1 MLASRSIRV
10 ALVVLALTA
19 LAAGCRGQEKGK
31 ASVPPPA
38 RHEKERPREAA
49 AERPHPKA
57 EAKARDKTVDKVVKR
72 VATAQGPLQ
81 IVRHGEPPE
90 YSVVLGDRTLVKP
103 SERTIEVASVRSAK
117 AHTKLVL
124 LRFPSKEKDCP
135 ALFRVVEVSKG
146 KDPRTSDEF
155 GNCSPK
161 ARASTVAAGWRV
173 SFPKTKA
180 APAKAWVY
188 ADGDLREAEAKKA
201 SRKAAPR
208 TVRKDEPA
216 SLAARK
222 DEQPASFAVRER

>member
-1 MLASRSIRV
+1 MILAQRSIRC
-10 ALVVLALTA
+10 ALLVLGLTA
-19 LAAGCRGQEKGK
+19 LVAGCRDQEKGK
-31 ASVPPPA
+31 AAAPPPA
-38 RHEKERPREAA
+38 RHHKEKPREAA
-49 AERPHPKA
+49 AQKPRPTV
-57 EAKARDKTVDKVVKR
+57 EAKAHEKDKDKDKVVKR

-81 IVRHGEPPE
+81 IVRHGEPAE

-103 SERTIEVASVRSAK
+103 KERVIEVASVRSAK
-117 AHTKLVL
+117 GHTKLVL
-124 LRFPSKEKDCP
+124 LRFPSKDKECP

-188 ADGDLREAEAKKA
+188 ADGDVREVEAKKA
-201 SRKAAPR
+201 SNKALR
-208 TVRKDEPA
+208 TKRKDEPA
-216 SLAARK
+216 R
-222 DEQPASFAVRER
+222 FAVRER